1 MKAITVLASSKF
13 WNGEEMKSSN
23 TRVEISK
30 NEIQLYLFDNLIAV
44 KFRNENKIMVSNC
57 GYETATTK
65 ERLNGILFPIGYK
78 IFQKMFTWYIEDPK
92 GNIEEFRTNKI
103 IDLERV
109 VL

>member
-1 MKAITVLASSKF
+1 MKKITVLASANF

-23 TRVEISK
+23 TRVEVVNNDVK
-30 NEIQLYLFDNLIAV
+30 LFLFDNLIAA
-44 KFRNENKIMVSNC
+44 KLGTENKLYISNC
-57 GYETATTK
+57 GYYTATTK